1 MKISLLANL
10 ILLIFIFAVNDTAA
24 GEEKVTLCRPEGASI
39 IENGYDTYN
48 TETMRSREKV
58 KTIEQRLAE
67 LGYNPGKVDGKTD
80 SHFECAVMA
89 FQKMN
94 GLERNGQIDIQ
105 FIDALKNPLQPGA
118 SQKHEG
124 IHAEAD
130 LQRQIMTV
138 YLDDRILRI
147 LPISSGS
154 DRTFKEAGEG
164 VQIAE
169 TPTGNF
175 TFFAHIWGVHESHL
189 GELFNPVYFD
199 KGGYAVHGELFV
211 PPYGAS
217 HGCLR
222 ITIEDS
228 EWFEKTVPIGSHLL
242 VSETALPASRH

>member
-1 MKISLLANL
+1 MNINLFATIFFLISIIAL
-10 ILLIFIFAVNDTAA
+10 NDVAA
-24 GEEKVTLCRPEGASI
+24 RGEDVTRCRPIGASLM
-39 IENGYDTYN
+39 ELGTDANN
-48 TETMRSREKV
+48 TEFVHSSERVRRV
-58 KTIEQRLAE
+58 EQRLRD
-67 LGYNPGKVDGKTD
+67 LGYNPGEVDGKID

-94 GLERNGQIDIQ
+94 GLERNGRIDIQ
-105 FIDALKNPLQPGA
+105 VLEALKDPLQPRA

-138 YLDDRILRI
+138 YSGGNILRI

-154 DRTFKEAGEG
+154 DQTFKEAGEG
-164 VQIAE
+164 LQIAV

-175 TFFAHIWGVHESHL
+175 TFFAHIWGLHKSHL

-228 EWFEKTVPIGSHLL
+228 KWFEKTVPLGSPILI
-242 VSETALPASRH
+242 SENALPALRQ